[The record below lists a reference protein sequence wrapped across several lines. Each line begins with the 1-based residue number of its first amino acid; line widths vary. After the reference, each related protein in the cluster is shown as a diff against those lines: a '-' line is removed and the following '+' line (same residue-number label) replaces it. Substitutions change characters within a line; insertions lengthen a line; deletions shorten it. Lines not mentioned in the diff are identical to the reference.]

1 MIWQKKSAR
10 ILHSVILKKI
20 VKSEYKEGY
29 LIDLTEFSEIACL
42 QNLQIDLEVVKHM
55 DESFWFLRFIPTKLT
70 FHREWPQLSTIFTS
84 FIHKI
89 KRQTFRQLFDNKR
102 SQIRWKQLGLHKIK
116 LILLEW
122 TTKIRRIHPCI
133 WPPDRWQGLGLII
146 SGKWQKCIE
155 VFSVKS

>member
-42 QNLQIDLEVVKHM
+42 QNLQIDLEVKRM

-70 FHREWPQLSTIFTS
+70 
-84 FIHKI
+84 
-89 KRQTFRQLFDNKR
+89 
-102 SQIRWKQLGLHKIK
+102 
-116 LILLEW
+116 
-122 TTKIRRIHPCI
+122 
-133 WPPDRWQGLGLII
+133 
-146 SGKWQKCIE
+146 
-155 VFSVKS
+155 